1 MNSSHQ
7 QSVPEIILIF
17 SGKDTANE
25 ADYTLWALD
34 LKTDSHTET
43 RHGITTFYLRGGPLP
58 PDHPFLISFYFY
70 RLGNTQNSLL
80 VVHSS

>member
-17 SGKDTANE
+17 SGKDTANK

-43 RHGITTFYLRGGPLP
+43 RHGITTFFFFF
-58 PDHPFLISFYFY
+58 FLKVM
-70 RLGNTQNSLL
+70 G
-80 VVHSS
+80 